1 MGFTNFFRRSPDPAP
16 TPVPDQSV
24 SPAVESVSEPRI
36 QASMQGDSPGVK
48 FSGLDDPALL
58 EFIRSGDPA
67 LGKYVHGM
75 KALRNM
81 AVLRCVSL
89 ISESI
94 GMLPLSL
101 IRRDETKAPAKDHPA
116 YRLLR
121 TRPNGW
127 QTPYEF
133 KSQMQLSALINGNAY
148 ARVVWSRGRPI
159 ALVPL
164 DFEAIEPKLTD
175 DWRMQYRYT
184 RKDGNQ
190 VVLQAHEVFHL
201 RDLSPDGI
209 NGLSRVRLAREA
221 ISLAQQTER
230 AAARLFRTGV
240 MAGGALEVPKV
251 LSDQAYK
258 RLQDS
263 LRENH
268 SGAENAGSWMIAEE
282 GAQAKKFAGSAVES
296 QQIENRNHQI
306 EEVARSFGVPRPLL
320 MMDDTSW
327 GSGIEQLNIFFLQY
341 GLQHWFTAWEEAL
354 ARVLLTED
362 EYEEMHFK
370 FNERALL
377 RGTLKDQ
384 SEAFAKG
391 MGSGGH
397 APWYT
402 QNEVRDWQ
410 DLPRVED
417 PTADK
422 LPPRSNQ
429 KETKNE
435 PAQTA

>member
-1 MGFTNFFRRSPDPAP
+1 MRMFNFFRRSPE
-16 TPVPDQSV
+16 PV
-24 SPAVESVSEPRI
+24 AESRP
-36 QASMQGDSPGVK
+36 QASAQDDAPGVK

-58 EFIRSGDPA
+58 EYIRGGDPA
-67 LGKYVHGM
+67 VGQYVRGM

-101 IRRDETKAPAKDHPA
+101 IRRDETKAPAKEHPA

-164 DFEAIEPKLTD
+164 DFDAVDPKLTD
-175 DWRMQYRYT
+175 DWRMVYRYT

-190 VVLQAHEVFHL
+190 VELQAHEVFHL
-201 RDLSPDGI
+201 RDLTPDGI
-209 NGLSRVRLAREA
+209 QGLSRVRLAREA
-221 ISLAQQTER
+221 IALAQQTER

-240 MAGGALEVPKV
+240 MAGGALEHPKT
-251 LSDQAYK
+251 LSDAAYR
-258 RLQDS
+258 RLKES
-263 LRENH
+263 LREEH
-268 SGAENAGSWMIAEE
+268 SGAENAGKWMLVEE
-282 GAQAKKFAGSAVES
+282 GATAKKFTDSAADS

-362 EYEEMHFK
+362 DQDELHWK

-391 MGSGGH
+391 MGAGGH

-410 DLPRVED
+410 DLPRVDD